1 MTLITRR
8 EFFFIDNF
16 NRFRC
21 RCCRPYCVC
30 QSCKR
35 SLQHAGSYS
44 STLQDWRH
52 YYRKAQ
58 WLSFITVFIYSTWN
72 KKAHTAD
79 FNWYS
84 TVMPNNLLLYWDV
97 LRSASQSM
105 FFFFLVFL
113 WSNKQTMAL
122 TVVKQEKMANV
133 KQSASK
139 LRLSFSSFKD
149 WNVTTK
155 KVSSQT
161 PLKKFWSLKRS
172 LFSSLIIVYWD
183 PTALLSC
190 CLKTETADLFSPLYT
205 GTRFLFCCLLLLMI
219 LRKRKKK
226 MKIVAFTMY
235 FKHLFPC

>member
-44 STLQDWRH
+44 FTLQDWRH

-58 WLSFITVFIYSTWN
+58 WLSFVTVFIFSTWN

-97 LRSASQSM
+97 LRSTSQSM
-105 FFFFLVFL
+105 FFFLLFF

-122 TVVKQEKMANV
+122 TVVKQGKIANV

-161 PLKKFWSLKRS
+161 PVKKVWSLKRS
-172 LFSSLIIVYWD
+172 LCSSLIIVYWD
-183 PTALLSC
+183 PTALLSS

-205 GTRFLFCCLLLLMI
+205 GTRFLFCCFLLLLI
-219 LRKRKKK
+219 LRKKKK
-226 MKIVAFTMY
+226 K
-235 FKHLFPC
+235 KWK